1 MGWRSE
7 RCSAQRRRVASATFV
22 LALAVGC
29 FYKRR
34 HVVGQHAYRAT
45 RLRLAATNPG
55 ILNRIIR
62 HCELWPTIRIQNR
75 FANGQIYVGV
85 IGLASGC
92 RAVTVSRGYQHVHR
106 YHARPDIIKC
116 MDSVACKLCMRRGEP
131 SKFRI
136 LPISTGPTGRSV
148 CENPHL
154 HPAYIEFVQQFP
166 RSS

>member
-34 HVVGQHAYRAT
+34 HVGGQHAYRTT
-45 RLRLAATNPG
+45 RLRFAATNPG
-55 ILNRIIR
+55 ILNRIVR

-116 MDSVACKLCMRRGEP
+116 SDSGACKLCMRRGGP
-131 SKFRI
+131 SKIRSF
-136 LPISTGPTGRSV
+136 PISTGPAGRSV
-148 CENPHL
+148 CESL
-154 HPAYIEFVQQFP
+154 RLYLAYIEFVQQFP
-166 RSS
+166 RSL